1 MVGEIQDI
9 FGLGAS
15 PELMGLFVGVLL
27 FFIVLFTAIY
37 IYVAFAYMK
46 IAKKMKYPKPWLS
59 WIPFA
64 NIAMW
69 FQMGGFDWKWVFL
82 MIIPF
87 FMNPIAGISFAAIPY
102 MVLLIIS
109 HWRVFEK
116 LGYAPWLSLSIALW
130 IIPYVN
136 IIGYLSYLITIG
148 IVAWKK

>member
-1 MVGEIQDI
+1 MAGEIQDI
-9 FGLGAS
+9 FGLGVG
-15 PELMGLFVGVLL
+15 PELMGLFVGVLI
-27 FFIVLFTAIY
+27 FFIVLFIAIY

-46 IAKKMKYPKPWLS
+46 VAKKMRHPKPWLA

-69 FQMGGFDWKWVFL
+69 FQMGGFDWKLVFL
-82 MIIPF
+82 MVLPF
-87 FMNPIAGISFAAIPY
+87 FISPIAGISFAAIPY
-102 MVLLIIS
+102 MVFLIIS

-116 LGYAPWLSLSIALW
+116 LGYAPWLSLSVALW

-136 IIGYLSYLITIG
+136 IIGYVSYLIIIG